1 MTEFLRILLLLALVG
16 AAFTALAAWLAWW
29 NEEARR
35 ITRVITKVLSGP
47 ADAQIIARGH
57 NAAAAFRL
65 DTDQVLVL
73 WDGGAKALLYPMA
86 ALLGA
91 ELIIDGAVVARVHR
105 GEPRRAMD
113 VVRAAAHQVVL
124 RLLFDNPRD
133 PDFEL
138 HLGPGAVQEARTW
151 MARAEAITRMGGVS
165 AATVQARTAPPVAD
179 PVDEDDEAPF

>member
-16 AAFTALAAWLAWW
+16 AALTALATWLAWW
-29 NEEARR
+29 NEEVRR
-35 ITRVITKVLSGP
+35 ITRVITKTLGGT
-47 ADAQIIARGH
+47 ADAQIIARGQ

-73 WDGGAKALLYPMA
+73 WNGGAKALLYPSV

-91 ELIIDGAVVARVHR
+91 ELIVDNGVVARVHR

-113 VVRAAAHQVVL
+113 FVKPAAEQVVL

-138 HLGPGAVQEARTW
+138 TLGPGAVQEARSW
-151 MARAEAITRMGGVS
+151 MARAEAITRMGG
-165 AATVQARTAPPVAD
+165 AATVQTRAPAPPPTID
-179 PVDEDDEAPF
+179 DEEDEAPF

>member
-1 MTEFLRILLLLALVG
+1 MTEFLRILLLLAFAG
-16 AAFTALAAWLAWW
+16 AAFTALATWLAWW
-29 NEEARR
+29 NEEVRR
-35 ITRVITKVLSGP
+35 ITRVITGTLAGP
-47 ADAQIIARGH
+47 ADAQIIARGQ

-65 DTDQVLVL
+65 DTDQVLIL
-73 WDGGAKALLYPMA
+73 WNGGAKALLYPMS

-113 VVRAAAHQVVL
+113 IVRPATEQVVL

-138 HLGPGAVQEARTW
+138 RLGPGAVQEARTW
-151 MARAEAITRMGGVS
+151 MARAEAITRMGGAS
-165 AATVQARTAPPVAD
+165 TATVQARAPAPMA
-179 PVDEDDEAPF
+179 DEDEEDEEAPF